1 MLLPSQF
8 ILDVN
13 QSLQIMVHIIAPAN
27 FIGDYVFKLNF
38 TPHFA
43 DDLSQTGETVYTAIL
58 AYYHPS

>member
-1 MLLPSQF
+1 
-8 ILDVN
+8 
-13 QSLQIMVHIIAPAN
+13 MVHIIAPAN